1 MPHKE
6 ELVELMDEL
15 DGDARLFGAVN
26 TVCIRD
32 GRAYGYNT
40 DGAAFSAPWTTR
52 ASTPPGGGCWCWGRG
67 AAKAVCLKLAQAGR
81 RW

>member
-1 MPHKE
+1 
-6 ELVELMDEL
+6 MDEL

-40 DGAAFSAPWTTR
+40 DGAGFLR
-52 ASTPPGGGCWCWGRG
+52 A
-67 AAKAVCLKLAQAGR
+67 
-81 RW
+81 

>member
-40 DGAAFSAPWTTR
+40 DGAGFLR
-52 ASTPPGGGCWCWGRG
+52 ALNDEGIDPAAGGGGVRAAGQLHLSGYGGDG
-67 AAKAVCLKLAQAGR
+67 AAV
-81 RW
+81 